1 MGRALKARGLNVSVA
16 VYQDDV
22 AFDAITEI
30 VAANPAIP
38 SCGQVRVTDD
48 PCITWECH
56 QNGPPAVCALAV
68 ADTIVPILTH
78 GMAQSGSGGTG

>member
-1 MGRALKARGLNVSVA
+1 VA

-22 AFDAITEI
+22 ALDATTEI

-56 QNGPPAVCALAV
+56 HDGPPAECARAV

-78 GMAQSGSGGTG
+78 GIGGGDSGRVFRRIGNASP